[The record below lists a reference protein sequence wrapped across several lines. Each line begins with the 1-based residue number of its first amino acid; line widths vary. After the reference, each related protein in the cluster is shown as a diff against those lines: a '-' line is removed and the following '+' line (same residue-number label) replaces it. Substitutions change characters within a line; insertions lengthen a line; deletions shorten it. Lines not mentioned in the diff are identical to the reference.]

1 MTLKNKKYTL
11 QVPGL
16 IMDVIQYKDVK
27 EAVLELKKNICYCDT
42 NKFNEKIC
50 ENCYFTFI
58 ALINIFMF
66 EMYGG
71 LINQWLVNLAIGLIG
86 TSIIIYGY
94 FKE

>member
-1 MTLKNKKYTL
+1 MTEIK
-11 QVPGL
+11 
-16 IMDVIQYKDVK
+16 IMLNGGI
-27 EAVLELKKNICYCDT
+27 I
-42 NKFNEKIC
+42 
-50 ENCYFTFI
+50 TFI

-94 FKE
+94 FKV